1 MRPTVKVMS
10 IQSCAGMSMPEAA
23 SYEGHITQEK
33 KQDRRDQV
41 GNKIGIH
48 RVGNRPSRV
57 YQMSM
62 ATRQRHAGS
71 SSRELRIVIHEEVR
85 LEC

>member
-23 SYEGHITQEK
+23 SYEGHITQERR
-33 KQDRRDQV
+33 QDPRDQV
-41 GNKIGIH
+41 DSKSGIR
-48 RVGNRPSRV
+48 RVGSRPSRAC
-57 YQMSM
+57 QMSM
-62 ATRQRHAGS
+62 ATSQRRAGS